1 MTFTKEHVSSILG
14 LKEDRTSKIKIK
26 ENIRTSWKKR
36 MTVILLHTSNIF
48 KCLRNHGASSVKN
61 NNVPTKDI

>member
-14 LKEDRTSKIKIK
+14 LKEDRTSKIQIK

-36 MTVILLHTSNIF
+36 MTVILLHT
-48 KCLRNHGASSVKN
+48 
-61 NNVPTKDI
+61 